1 MFEFW
6 MLVICLWGTVCFC
19 GESRRGES
27 GASRG
32 RGRGG
37 GPSPV
42 GPRRMYYISFVFSF
56 KLIHFLFGDSERG
69 LTALWRGHDFK
80 LDLLF

>member
-6 MLVICLWGTVCFC
+6 MLVICLGGLFVSVARAGVEEAEPAEEE
-19 GESRRGES
+19 GEEGVRVRWD
-27 GASRG
+27 
-32 RGRGG
+32 
-37 GPSPV
+37 
-42 GPRRMYYISFVFSF
+42 PRRMYYISFVFSF

-69 LTALWRGHDFK
+69 LAALWRGHDFK